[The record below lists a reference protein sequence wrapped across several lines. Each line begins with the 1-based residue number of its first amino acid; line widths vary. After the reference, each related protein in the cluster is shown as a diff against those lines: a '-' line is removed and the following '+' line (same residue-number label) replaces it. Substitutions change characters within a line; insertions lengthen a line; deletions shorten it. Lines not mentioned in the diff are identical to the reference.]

1 MILDVRGKP
10 IKTMLEGI
18 RTKLMVKFN
27 TNRTKTETAN
37 WEICP
42 TYAEMLEEAKYNSR
56 WCQSLMAGPNIY
68 QVSSGDNT
76 YSVNLL
82 HRTCGCR
89 KWDMTAM
96 PCNHAVSAIVKAKLQ
111 PEDFVDDFFKKAI
124 YQKAYGHIIFPV
136 PGPNLLPRTRTQ
148 DIEPPVFRDKVGK
161 QQTKRR
167 KKQFEKPAPRDTSRM
182 ASITYSNCKLVGHR
196 YTVCSKPLKPALA
209 MRQNQ
214 HQPNRSHASA
224 SSTAAAPTRKR
235 PSPCTAD
242 VGTAPP
248 GKKATP
254 AATTD
259 TAPPRKKAAPATT
272 APTAPPRRSPSKN
285 ATPAP
290 TAPPR
295 RSPMKK
301 TTPAGTSSTSAAGHR
316 GTFHAPRQT
325 GRKRTVSYKMKEFL
339 YASGN

>member
-1 MILDVRGKP
+1 
-10 IKTMLEGI
+10 MLEGI

-89 KWDMTAM
+89 KWDMIAM

-111 PEDFVDDFFKKAI
+111 PEDFVDDFFKKAM
-124 YQKAYGHIIFPV
+124 YKKAYGHIIFPV
-136 PGPNLLPRTRTQ
+136 PGPNLWPRTRTQ

-167 KKQFEKPAPRDTSRM
+167 KNPFEKPAPRDTSRM
-182 ASITYSNCKLVGHR
+182 ASITCSNCKLVGHR

-209 MRQNQ
+209 MRLNQ
-214 HQPNRSHASA
+214 HQ
-224 SSTAAAPTRKR
+224 
-235 PSPCTAD
+235 
-242 VGTAPP
+242 
-248 GKKATP
+248 
-254 AATTD
+254 
-259 TAPPRKKAAPATT
+259 
-272 APTAPPRRSPSKN
+272 
-285 ATPAP
+285 
-290 TAPPR
+290 
-295 RSPMKK
+295 
-301 TTPAGTSSTSAAGHR
+301 
-316 GTFHAPRQT
+316 
-325 GRKRTVSYKMKEFL
+325 VS
-339 YASGN
+339 